1 MPAAYRIEWRCLVFL
16 AGEEFCDSRFE
27 TAVAATD
34 IRAFGL
40 SVGIGA
46 LGGEFIVTAPDGC
59 AVHASLDGL
68 RTWTCQQ
75 GSLPPPYDGSIWK
88 AEHNLAV
95 EADLV
100 ITPVRRALMAGVD
113 RGVLTMR
120 HAFLLLAALRSV
132 LRRVVG

>member
-1 MPAAYRIEWRCLVFL
+1 MPAAYRIEWRCLVPF

-27 TAVAATD
+27 TATAAAD

-46 LGGEFIVTAPDGC
+46 LGGEFIVSAPDGC
-59 AVHASLDGL
+59 TVHASLDGL
-68 RTWTCQQ
+68 RVWACQQ
-75 GSLPPPYDGSIWK
+75 GSLPPRYDGSIWK
-88 AEHNLAV
+88 AEHDLVV

-113 RGVLTMR
+113 RGALTMR
-120 HAFLLLAALRSV
+120 HALLILAALRSV
-132 LRRVVG
+132 LRRVVA